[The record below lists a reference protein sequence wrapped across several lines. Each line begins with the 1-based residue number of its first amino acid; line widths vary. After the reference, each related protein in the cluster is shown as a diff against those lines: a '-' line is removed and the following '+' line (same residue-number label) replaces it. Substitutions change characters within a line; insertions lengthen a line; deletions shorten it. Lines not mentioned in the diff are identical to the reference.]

1 MKKNAVIFQK
11 QSSPS
16 VSKKERVLEN
26 DSVLFVDSGRE
37 RILPVFTVLQPPA
50 LLPADPDMKFRVRC
64 SLCLSD
70 V

>member
-1 MKKNAVIFQK
+1 MKKNAVIFKSNRLPLFQK
-11 QSSPS
+11 
-16 VSKKERVLEN
+16 RVLEN
-26 DSVLFVDSGRE
+26 NSVLFVDSGRE
-37 RILPVFTVLQPPA
+37 RILPVFIALQPPV

>member
-1 MKKNAVIFQK
+1 MKKNAVIFKSNRLPLFQK
-11 QSSPS
+11 
-16 VSKKERVLEN
+16 RVLEN

-50 LLPADPDMKFRVRC
+50 LLPADPDMRFRVRC

>member
-1 MKKNAVIFQK
+1 MKKNAVIFKSNRLPLFQK
-11 QSSPS
+11 
-16 VSKKERVLEN
+16 RVLEN

-37 RILPVFTVLQPPA
+37 RILPVFTALQPPV
-50 LLPADPDMKFRVRC
+50 LLPADPDMRFRVRC

>member
-1 MKKNAVIFQK
+1 MKKNAAIFKNNRLLRFQK
-11 QSSPS
+11 GE
-16 VSKKERVLEN
+16 KVLEN
-26 DSVLFVDSGRE
+26 NSVLFVDSGRE
-37 RILPVFTVLQPPA
+37 CILPVFTALQPPV

>member
-1 MKKNAVIFQK
+1 MKKNAVIFKSNRLPLFQK
-11 QSSPS
+11 
-16 VSKKERVLEN
+16 RVLEN